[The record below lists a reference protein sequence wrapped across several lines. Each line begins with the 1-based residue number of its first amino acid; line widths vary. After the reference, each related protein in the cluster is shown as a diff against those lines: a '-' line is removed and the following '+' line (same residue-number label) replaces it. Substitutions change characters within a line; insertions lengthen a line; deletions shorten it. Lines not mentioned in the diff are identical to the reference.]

1 MPNHLRKL
9 QSNKVQWEKVFS
21 LRNLTFHT
29 FNTYAKRRVGYFFIE
44 RKTLIKLND
53 IALFEIGQDFITH
66 RFGND
71 SMLQKWSFEIVERVE
86 RKI

>member
-1 MPNHLRKL
+1 MG
-9 QSNKVQWEKVFS
+9 KVFS

-53 IALFEIGQDFITH
+53 IALFDVPQDFITH
-66 RFGND
+66 KFGND
-71 SMLQKWSFEIVERVE
+71 SMPQNWSFRIVRNAITV
-86 RKI
+86 K

>member
-1 MPNHLRKL
+1 MARRCSSYCTVKESQMPNHLRKL

-53 IALFEIGQDFITH
+53 IALFEIG
-66 RFGND
+66 
-71 SMLQKWSFEIVERVE
+71 
-86 RKI
+86 